1 MHRVVILAF
10 DGVVPFDLSVPI
22 EVFGRARLADGR
34 PAYQVR
40 VCADAAEVRA
50 GPVAIRVPDGLAALA
65 EADTVVVPGVADVDA
80 PVPPGLVAALT
91 AAPGR
96 VVSICTGAF
105 LLAAAGL
112 LDGRRATTHWA
123 AAAELARR
131 HPAVEVDP
139 EVLFVDDGSVL
150 TSAGAAAG
158 LDLCLHLVRRDHGA
172 AVAAQTARSSVM
184 PLERAGGQAQFIAH
198 EPPAP
203 TGISLQPLL
212 AWLTENLHAPLT
224 LAAIAERASMSTRSL
239 SRHFRDQTGTTPM
252 QWLNRQRVRHA
263 QLLLETGDQPVERV
277 GELAG
282 FTSATAFRERFRQVV
297 GVSPGHYRRSFAS
310 VARPAGTS

>member
-1 MHRVVILAF
+1 MHRIAIVAF

-22 EVFGRARLADGR
+22 EVFGRAR
-34 PAYQVR
+34 PAGGPGYSIR
-40 VCADAAEVRA
+40 VCADAGEVQAGLITIRA
-50 GPVAIRVPDGLAALA
+50 PHDLRTLA
-65 EADTVVVPGVADVDA
+65 EADTVVVPGVSDIDA
-80 PVPPGLVAALT
+80 PIPPRLRTALA

-96 VVSICTGAF
+96 LVSICTGAF
-105 LLAAAGL
+105 ILAAAGL

-123 AAAELARR
+123 AAPELARR

-139 EVLFVDDGSVL
+139 VL

-158 LDLCLHLVRRDHGA
+158 LDLCLHLVRHDHGA

-203 TGISLQPLL
+203 DGVSLQPLL
-212 AWLTENLHAPLT
+212 TWLSDNLDAPLT
-224 LAAIAERASMSTRSL
+224 LSGMAARVSMSTRSL

-252 QWLNRQRVRHA
+252 QWLTRQRVRRA
-263 QLLLETGDQPVERV
+263 QHLLETTDRPVEQV

-282 FTSATAFRERFRQVV
+282 FTSPTAFRERFRQVV
-297 GVSPGHYRRSFAS
+297 GVSPREYRSNFAA
-310 VARPAGTS
+310 VGR